1 MMRLSQL
8 SKEDRLTMIE
18 ETRWQF
24 GQEYTQQAI
33 ADDYEVNSMCDWGKT
48 LQGGHYWAWVTMG
61 IDLQTTKQTSS
72 I

>member
-8 SKEDRLTMIE
+8 NQEDRLTMIE

-24 GQEYTQQAI
+24 GQAYVQRAI

-48 LQGGHYWAWVTMG
+48 LQGGRYWAWVTMG
-61 IDLQTTKQTSS
+61 IDTNEITKITS